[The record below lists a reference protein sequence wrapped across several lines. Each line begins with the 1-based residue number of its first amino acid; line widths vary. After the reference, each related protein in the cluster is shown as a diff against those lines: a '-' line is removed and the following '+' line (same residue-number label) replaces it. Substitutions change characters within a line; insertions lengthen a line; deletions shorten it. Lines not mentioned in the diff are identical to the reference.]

1 MRLKTLLIKIV
12 LVLSLIV
19 CAETLSAAVEI
30 GGIITSDTAWTNG
43 DTIIV
48 TDSVIVADSVQLT
61 IQAGTIIM
69 FNPGTA
75 LSVEGV
81 LMANG
86 EKVNRILFTSS
97 ADTADGSPV
106 AGEWKGLRF
115 ELNGDG
121 ILSYC
126 DLRYADSCVDVY
138 ETSPEFFGC
147 IIENFSNGGFY
158 IDGYGASPPITAVI
172 ESCVIRQND
181 ASLVGT
187 GTGIFVYRS
196 VDITI
201 FDCKINNCYYGMD
214 FAGRQAIAPHF
225 QVNGCE
231 IRDHASRGIY
241 AHSGG

>member
-1 MRLKTLLIKIV
+1 MRLQIYVIAV
-12 LVLSLIV
+12 ILVFSFLV
-19 CAETLSAAVEI
+19 CAETPSAAIEV
-30 GGIITSDTAWTNG
+30 GGTITSDTTWTSI

-48 TDSVIVADSVQLT
+48 TDSVIVADSVHLT

-75 LSVEGV
+75 LSIEGE
-81 LMANG
+81 LIANG
-86 EKVNRILFTSS
+86 ENANRILFTSS

-115 ELNGDG
+115 ELNSDG
-121 ILSYC
+121 LLSHC

-138 ETSPEFFGC
+138 ESSTEFFGC
-147 IIENFSNGGFY
+147 IIEDFSSGGFY
-158 IDGYGASPPITAVI
+158 IDGCSASPPITTVI
-172 ESCVIRQND
+172 EGCVIRQND

-196 VDITI
+196 VDITVSG
-201 FDCKINNCYYGMD
+201 CKISNCHYGMD
-214 FAGRQAIAPHF
+214 FAGRQALAPHF
-225 QVNGCE
+225 QVTSCE

-241 AHSGG
+241 AHAGG